1 MAILKKTTVVAKPAA
16 KTKSPVVKALSKGL
30 SESRMEAKPAGK
42 LVATATLQKTM
53 VDTKNGKV
61 IKKTTSAPVAVKMKS
76 ITEKEFNTDGKASKP
91 MAKKEPT
98 FTETVKRKI
107 KQGTAYEMAR
117 NFKNDLV
124 KPVAKVMKAKYNETF
139 GESPKPKKKK

>member
-1 MAILKKTTVVAKPAA
+1 MAILKKTTVVAKPVAKAA
-16 KTKSPVVKALSKGL
+16 DKPVVKAT
-30 SESRMEAKPAGK
+30 MQ
-42 LVATATLQKTM
+42 TIM
-53 VDTKNGKV
+53 VDRKTGKETK
-61 IKKTTSAPVAVKMKS
+61 SAPVVMKSKS
-76 ITEKEFNTDGKASKP
+76 ITAKEFNTDGKASKP

-117 NFKNDLV
+117 NIKNDLV
-124 KPVAKVMKAKYNETF
+124 KPIAKVMKAKYDETF